1 MKRLGI
7 TATMVIMEFLD
18 VVLYTI
24 NKAATNT
31 GMSNY
36 VYVSYSKHF
45 RFLLPPNFTLLLQ
58 SFSLALLYVVQA
70 WVIRDFPA
78 ELMASLI
85 RCFFASFALALR
97 TVIHFWAFKKKW
109 AVFVAMF
116 KPLGNVIAL
125 VLGIIFLGETIYLG
139 RVVGGIIV
147 SVGFYAVIWGKA

>member
-1 MKRLGI
+1 MK
-7 TATMVIMEFLD
+7 
-18 VVLYTI
+18 
-24 NKAATNT
+24 
-31 GMSNY
+31 
-36 VYVSYSKHF
+36 
-45 RFLLPPNFTLLLQ
+45 
-58 SFSLALLYVVQA
+58 
-70 WVIRDFPA
+70 
-78 ELMASLI
+78 LI
-85 RCFFASFALALR
+85 AVGYNASFALALR